1 MNTSAFF
8 WIKNL
13 SRALIAG
20 LGLVL
25 ASSAMAGA
33 VSNAK
38 ITKVL
43 GSGGAGNGF
52 FVYVDTAATTAAAAC
67 ATQTTPAGGNRWV
80 LDPSTAAGKAGIA
93 AILLAQATGKTIH
106 ISGAGTCAVWGDTET
121 VAWVT
126 VVS

>member
-1 MNTSAFF
+1 MNTRTYF
-8 WIKNL
+8 WMKYFCRTLAIVL
-13 SRALIAG
+13 T
-20 LGLVL
+20 LGV

-43 GSGGAGNGF
+43 ASGGAGAAF
-52 FVYVDTAATTAAAAC
+52 FVYVDIAPTTAAAAC
-67 ATQTTPAGGNRWV
+67 ATQTTSAYRWA

-93 AILLAQATGKTIH
+93 AILMAQATGKTITVY
-106 ISGAGTCAVWGDTET
+106 GTGTCTVWSDTEN
-121 VAWVT
+121 VSWVM

>member
-1 MNTSAFF
+1 MNTHALS
-8 WIKNL
+8 WIKMV
-13 SRALIAG
+13 SRALLVG
-20 LGLVL
+20 LGLAW
-25 ASSAMAGA
+25 ASSAMAGG

-93 AILLAQATGKTIH
+93 AILMAQATGKTIT
-106 ISGAGTCAVWGDTET
+106 ISGAGTCAVWADTET
-121 VAWVT
+121 VAWVF